1 MSRSPLVVAI
11 DGPSGVGKTTVARQ
25 VARRLDLPY
34 LETGAMYRAIGLQAL
49 ANGVDLDDE
58 GAVAAVAAALDL
70 RIEPGEDRQ
79 LRILL
84 AGVDPGARLRAPEV
98 SEATSRIAVHPAVR
112 RRMVALQRE
121 LASRWGG
128 VVEGRDIGTRVFPE
142 TPYKFFLTAADAVRL
157 DRRARQ
163 LADAGR
169 PVDRRQIEAEVRQ
182 RDERDSRR
190 AESPLTWDETY
201 TVIDTGAVTVEEVVD
216 RIVQAVGN
224 EERGARN
231 EERARPPSP

>member
-1 MSRSPLVVAI
+1 MTHPQLVIAI
-11 DGPSGVGKTTVARQ
+11 DGPSGVGKTTVARE

-49 ANGVDLDDE
+49 AADVDLDDE
-58 GAVAAVAAALDL
+58 EAVAAVAATLDL
-70 RIEPGEDRQ
+70 SIELGEDRQ

-84 AGVDPGARLRAPEV
+84 DGVEPGERLRDPEV
-98 SEATSRIAVHPAVR
+98 SEATSRIAVHSAVR

-142 TPYKFFLTAADAVRL
+142 TPHKFFLTAADTVRL

-169 PVDRRQIEAEVRQ
+169 PVERRQIEAEVRH

-216 RIVQAVGN
+216 RIVRAVRD
-224 EERGARN
+224 EERGTRS
-231 EERARPPSP
+231 EERARPPTP

>member
-1 MSRSPLVVAI
+1 MTRPPLVVAI
-11 DGPSGVGKTTVARQ
+11 DGPSGVGKTTVARD

-49 ANGVDLDDE
+49 AAGVDLDDE

-84 AGVDPGARLRAPEV
+84 DGVEPGARLRTPEV

-142 TPYKFFLTAADAVRL
+142 TPHKFFLTAADAVRL

-169 PVDRRQIEAEVRQ
+169 PADRRQIEAEVRQ

-201 TVIDTGAVTVEEVVD
+201 TVIDTGDLAAEDVAELIVAAVRD
-216 RIVQAVGN
+216 REQVARSQEQA
-224 EERGARN
+224 
-231 EERARPPSP
+231 SS